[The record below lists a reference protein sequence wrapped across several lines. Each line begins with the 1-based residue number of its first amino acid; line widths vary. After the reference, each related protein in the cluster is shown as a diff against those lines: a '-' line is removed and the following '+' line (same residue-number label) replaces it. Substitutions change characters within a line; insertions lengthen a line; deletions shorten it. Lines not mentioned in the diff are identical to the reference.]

1 MHAYRDAILPAR
13 TAWVLYPGEEH
24 RVFPVDPED
33 TTKGG
38 VGAIPLLPGG
48 GEDDLREVIQRVLG
62 WERIPV

>member
-1 MHAYRDAILPAR
+1 
-13 TAWVLYPGEEH
+13 
-24 RVFPVDPED
+24 VDPED